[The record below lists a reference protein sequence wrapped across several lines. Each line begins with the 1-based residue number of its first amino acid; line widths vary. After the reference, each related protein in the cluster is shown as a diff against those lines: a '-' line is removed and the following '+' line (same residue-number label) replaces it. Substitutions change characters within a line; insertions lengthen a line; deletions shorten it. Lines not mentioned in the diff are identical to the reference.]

1 MNEHL
6 LAADRLFS
14 GYDKQTILHDISI
27 SVPQNKISVIL
38 GANGCGKSTLLKT
51 FARLLKP
58 SKGTITLD
66 GKHISSLPS
75 RQLAQTLGLL
85 PQTPVTP
92 EGIKVTDLVSRG
104 RFPYR
109 RTFSGLSSD
118 DFSAV
123 SDALEISPEL
133 MKEIYG
139 LDCTIIQDPVSKTP
153 LIIPKSRYHR

>member
-14 GYDKQTILHDISI
+14 GYDKQTILHYISI

-38 GANGCGKSTLLKT
+38 GAKLCGKSTLLKT

-92 EGIKVTDLVSRG
+92 EGIKVTISDFQRAFPLSPDLQ
-104 RFPYR
+104 
-109 RTFSGLSSD
+109 RTEF
-118 DFSAV
+118 
-123 SDALEISPEL
+123 
-133 MKEIYG
+133 
-139 LDCTIIQDPVSKTP
+139 
-153 LIIPKSRYHR
+153 

>member
-123 SDALEISPEL
+123 SDALEMMGITNLADRSVDEL
-133 MKEIYG
+133 SG
-139 LDCTIIQDPVSKTP
+139 GQRQRVS
-153 LIIPKSRYHR
+153 